1 MNTDNGLTPGVLG
14 DKYVNKDFEK
24 DSFNYNVLG
33 DKVVRDIKHVKT
45 SDDQNIII
53 YVGVGLVAGIVAFI
67 LMKKK
72 KK

>member
-1 MNTDNGLTPGVLG
+1 MIRVPPLWLKSSSD
-14 DKYVNKDFEK
+14 DIWSEK

-53 YVGVGLVAGIVAFI
+53 YVGVGLVAGIIIVKERF
-67 LMKKK
+67 
-72 KK
+72 